1 MNKVFY
7 FLFNLFLEARAEIHK
22 TILLVFWSKRG
33 QQSDILMLTD
43 RQKKKEYPYFY
54 SKCTKS
60 HMKGLKN
67 SPFDVGGIPKEV
79 IQGLNAGIRVQITES
94 HFDF

>member
-43 RQKKKEYPYFY
+43 RQKKKNILIFTQNVQKATWKV
-54 SKCTKS
+54 SKTHPS
-60 HMKGLKN
+60 M
-67 SPFDVGGIPKEV
+67 
-79 IQGLNAGIRVQITES
+79 
-94 HFDF
+94 